1 MRGLTLGRAIL
12 LAIGVL
18 IALAALA
25 LLVSAFAPRDPRRE
39 IFPLGASQITPGHT
53 WAHGTLSVG

>member
-1 MRGLTLGRAIL
+1 M
-12 LAIGVL
+12 LAIGIL

-39 IFPLGASQITPGHT
+39 TFPLGASQITPGHT